1 VVVVR
6 LVVSVDLITWHF
18 SIVLLYIIIG
28 CELDMDA
35 KLYPQRLGRA
45 DVVVNPAKLVPA
57 GQNKLTRY
65 DIINKNYIFPQDKY
79 TIETNYV

>member
-1 VVVVR
+1 
-6 LVVSVDLITWHF
+6 
-18 SIVLLYIIIG
+18 
-28 CELDMDA
+28 MDA